1 MSLFLTNE
9 WNFINISKTVPS
21 STNIEETNILT
32 VLQNFF
38 IHETQ
43 NDMIIVTNNTELT
56 PQNHY
61 LIHDA
66 LNDTVESLR
75 STVFSPS
82 SFSPFIWSRMGNVE
96 PFEVVITRSSFPSC
110 MNLS

>member
-9 WNFINISKTVPS
+9 WNFISISKTVPS

-32 VLQNFF
+32 ALQNFF

-43 NDMIIVTNNTELT
+43 DDMIIVTNNTELI

-61 LIHDA
+61 LVYDA

-82 SFSPFIWSRMGNVE
+82 SSSPFIWYGRGNVE
-96 PFEVVITRSSFPSC
+96 PFELVITRSSLFSC
-110 MNLS
+110 MS

>member
-1 MSLFLTNE
+1 ME
-9 WNFINISKTVPS
+9 FIDKSKTAPG
-21 STNIEETNILT
+21 STNIEETNILKT
-32 VLQNFF
+32 LQNFF

-43 NDMIIVTNNTELT
+43 DDMVIVTNNTELI
-56 PQNHY
+56 PQNHC
-61 LIHDA
+61 LVHDA

-75 STVFSPS
+75 STVFFPS
-82 SFSPFIWSRMGNVE
+82 SSSPFIWYGRGNVE